1 MDARTA
7 SGVWI
12 ACALLGAC
20 TGRIDARTAEGTNAT
35 DGVAPNM
42 GGTDPGTSGA
52 SVGGAGSG
60 APGDPGASPECA
72 QAGSTPGRAPLR
84 RLTRFE
90 YNNTVRDLL
99 GDTTRPGDA
108 FPSEELGNGFGNE
121 ADAQSVSSLL
131 AEQYS
136 TAAEAI
142 AARATETPERLA
154 ALAPCAGDIT
164 AATDAA
170 TEAACARTVIE
181 AFLPRAFRRPVAA
194 AEADEFVALQ
204 QTMRAGSD
212 FATSIASL
220 IEAVLQSPEFLYRV
234 ELGGQAESARPDL
247 MRPSGAEM
255 ATRLSYLFWG
265 TVPDDAL
272 RAAADAGEL
281 QTAQGVLAQATRLL
295 DDERSHA
302 VVRFFFDNLLPIASL
317 SALERDPTL
326 FPSFT
331 PAIGALMREETQSF
345 LEYEIFEG
353 PGSWKSALTAPYT
366 FLNEELA
373 AFYGVS
379 GVAGDEFRKVAVD
392 TTQRLGLLT
401 QPGMLAGTTHSNTT
415 SPVVRGSYVVRKLM
429 CTDIPL
435 PTAALLGE
443 EIFAMIKPPDPYT
456 GDTARERYSAHS
468 ENPVCASCHKSMDP
482 VGLALENYDAL
493 GQWRDQENGVTIDAS
508 GSVPGVQG
516 TVNGPVELAAKVAE
530 AEQTHACFALHWLN
544 FAYGRTMDASDTCL
558 KQSVQAAFAESGYDV
573 KQLLLSLTQTDAFL
587 YLPAPVGGA
596 P

>member
-1 MDARTA
+1 MGGRA
-7 SGVWI
+7 SSCAWI
-12 ACALLGAC
+12 ACATLIAC
-20 TGRIDARTAEGTNAT
+20 TGQIDTSISERTNPADGT
-35 DGVAPNM
+35 APNNGDTGPGTAGV
-42 GGTDPGTSGA
+42 GGT
-52 SVGGAGSG
+52 AGPG
-60 APGDPGASPECA
+60 APFDPSAPAACESA
-72 QAGSTPGRAPLR
+72 TTSPGRAPLR

-99 GDTTRPGDA
+99 GDTTRPADA
-108 FPSEELGNGFGNE
+108 FASEELGNGFGNE

-142 AARATETPERLA
+142 ATRATETPERLA
-154 ALAPCAGDIT
+154 ALAPCAGEVTD
-164 AATDAA
+164 ATDAA
-170 TEAACARTVIE
+170 TEEACTRTILGNL
-181 AFLPRAFRRPVAA
+181 LPRAFRRQLEA
-194 AEADEFVALQ
+194 AEVDDFVGLQ
-204 QTMRAGSD
+204 QAIRAGSD
-212 FATSIASL
+212 FPTSIAAL
-220 IEAVLQSPEFLYRV
+220 VEAVLQSPEFLYRV
-234 ELGGQAESARPDL
+234 ELGGAQSAQPEP
-247 MRPSGAEM
+247 MRPSGHEM

-265 TVPDDAL
+265 TMPDDAL

-281 QTAQGVLAQATRLL
+281 QSEQGVLAQATRLL

-317 SALERDPTL
+317 SALERDRTL

-353 PGSWKSALTAPYT
+353 PGSWKSVLTAPYT

-373 AFYGVS
+373 AFYGVA
-379 GVAGDEFRKVAVD
+379 GVSGDEFRKVD
-392 TTQRLGLLT
+392 LDITKRLGLLT

-415 SPVVRGSYVVRKLM
+415 SPVVRGSYIVRKLM

-435 PTAALLGE
+435 PTAELLGE
-443 EIFAMIKPPDPYT
+443 EVFAMIKPPDPYT

-468 ENPVCASCHKSMDP
+468 ENPVCASCHRSMDP

-508 GSVPGVQG
+508 GSVPGVPG
-516 TVNGPVELAAKVAE
+516 DVSGPVELATKIAQ
-530 AEQTHACFALHWLN
+530 AEQTHACFASHWLN
-544 FAYGRTMDASDTCL
+544 FAYGRTLDSGDACM
-558 KQSVQAAFAESGYDV
+558 KQSVQAAFAQSGYDV
-573 KQLLLSLTQTDAFL
+573 RQLLLSLTQTDAFL
-587 YLPAPVGGA
+587 YLPARAGGA